1 MSTSTGGETPSP
13 QALPAPQASTSATLT
28 ATDLQAAYTLGQ
40 QHDNELTQE
49 LLLQQGWGKEKIVA
63 AFNRLTEA
71 RAAVIRRKG
80 TGLCCLL
87 RPSNVIGKLKTL
99 DAFDYKVY
107 CAIEQAGTT
116 GVWTADL
123 RKSTGLQTHIIQ
135 RSVKQLC
142 DFLKLIKP
150 VKSIHVKNRKMYI
163 LAHLEPAKEIAGGS
177 FYSNGE
183 FNEHLVEHLRDQTR
197 TFLQNA
203 GTASFQAL
211 AAYTRSS
218 GERNGATFSDEDLEK
233 VLNTLEFEQKICRV
247 PTLGQPTFVWS
258 KFPALYDPSAVP
270 CSTCPV
276 KSSCYSREEN
286 KISPANCEYLSSW
299 LGLDFEVDATSEA
312 DEGGASEPQ
321 SPSSR

>member
-1 MSTSTGGETPSP
+1 MSTPDGSREASGPQTLSAPPASNSAASP
-13 QALPAPQASTSATLT
+13 RSASLT
-28 ATDLQAAYTLGQ
+28 AADLQAAYTLGQ
-40 QHDNELTQE
+40 QHESELTQE
-49 LLLQQGWGKEKIVA
+49 LLLEQPVVVGIGVIW
-63 AFNRLTEA
+63 
-71 RAAVIRRKG
+71 RA
-80 TGLCCLL
+80 GLCCLL

-183 FNEHLVEHLRDQTR
+183 FNEHLVEHLREQTR

-233 VLNTLEFEQKICRV
+233 VLNSLEFEQKICRV

-258 KFPALYDPSAVP
+258 KFPALYDPSGLP

-312 DEGGASEPQ
+312 EEASAADP
-321 SPSSR
+321 